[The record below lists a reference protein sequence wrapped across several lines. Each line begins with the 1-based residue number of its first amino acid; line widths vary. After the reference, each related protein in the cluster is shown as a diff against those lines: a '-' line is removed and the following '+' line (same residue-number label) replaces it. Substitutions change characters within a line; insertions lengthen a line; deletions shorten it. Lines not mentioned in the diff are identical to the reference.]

1 MTKQEL
7 LENVD
12 KYYNKAK
19 EAYSKEK
26 EDLIKL
32 LSPSAAKAAQS
43 FEIKSK
49 EEWLEEEL
57 KKYSKRMTKPQL
69 NDCLFSLNLALGYL
83 KTYGLKD
90 YDKDYVLMHLRS
102 VIESIE
108 KDEVLKDDIYSKEQE

>member
-12 KYYNKAK
+12 KYYNEAK

-32 LSPSAAKAAQS
+32 LTPSAAKAAQL

-49 EEWLEEEL
+49 EDWLEDEL
-57 KKYSKRMTKPQL
+57 KTINK
-69 NDCLFSLNLALGYL
+69 
-83 KTYGLKD
+83 
-90 YDKDYVLMHLRS
+90 
-102 VIESIE
+102 
-108 KDEVLKDDIYSKEQE
+108 